1 MRMFRAFT
9 YASLLATMALV
20 SACYD
25 TTAPRVPASF
35 DARQALATVDPL
47 AAVREQGIFDSF
59 HGGLS
64 LFEAAIGS
72 GTSPLGSGI
81 SLAGSRV
88 ALQRGLASAALVGT
102 DEIPIAFRGKTLIY
116 DPAVNAYVPDLAA
129 TGAPEAGVRLV
140 LYAWGDIGL
149 PSFPL
154 ARIGYADIAPVA
166 AETPDLVEVVIV
178 RDTPHTV
185 ISDFVVSHHS
195 DAGGNSFGIEGSAT
209 DGTTTVSV
217 TVEGTD
223 SGPAGQRHI
232 VYDSRLSVAA
242 LGISSREQLVLDQ
255 ATASEGGTLEL
266 SYGGHMFTE
275 ESVGPGAELRFDGQ
289 RYASVVPASQGG
301 AVQYLKPDGTSLTA
315 QEVTDLNTL
324 FERVILAHFFW
335 IDLAV
340 S

>member
-20 SACYD
+20 SACHD
-25 TTAPRVPASF
+25 TTAPRVPVSF

-64 LFEAAIGS
+64 LFEVAIGS
-72 GTSPLGSGI
+72 GTSPLSGTG
-81 SLAGSRV
+81 LVGFHAG
-88 ALQRGLASAALVGT
+88 LQPGLASAAQIRT
-102 DEIPIAFRGKTLIY
+102 DEIPIAFRGKTLVY
-116 DPAVNAYVPDLAA
+116 DPSVNAYVPDPAA
-129 TGAPEAGVRLV
+129 AGAPEAGVRLA
-140 LYAWGDIGL
+140 LYAWGDTGL
-149 PSFPL
+149 PSLPL

-166 AETPDLVEVVIV
+166 PETPDLVEVVIV

-185 ISDFVVSHHS
+185 VSDFVVSHHA
-195 DAGGNSFGIEGSAT
+195 DAAGDSFGIEGSAT

-217 TVEGTD
+217 TVAGTD

-255 ATASEGGTLEL
+255 ATAAEGATLEV
-266 SYGGHMFTE
+266 SYGGHTFTA

-289 RYASVVPASQGG
+289 PYASVLPASGSG
-301 AVQYLKPDGTSLTA
+301 DVQYLKPDGTPLTA

-324 FERVILAHFFW
+324 LERVTLAHFFW
-335 IDLAV
+335 IDLTH